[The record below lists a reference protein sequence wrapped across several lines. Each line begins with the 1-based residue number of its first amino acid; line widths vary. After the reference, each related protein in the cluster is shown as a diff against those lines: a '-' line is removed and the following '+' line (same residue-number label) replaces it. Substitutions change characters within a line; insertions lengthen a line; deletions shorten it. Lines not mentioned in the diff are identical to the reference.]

1 MEIVKKVSIIAWIPL
16 QILAYGI
23 IVAIY
28 NELSHNFMRLSPER
42 ICGTFFYNLFPLH
55 TPYLILIH
63 TFMVIGFALVLSYKS
78 DEKKSWVLFV
88 LLYALYQI
96 VSLLILQNNTYLWIE
111 TISCS
116 LYPAIVFLGLML
128 VVIVAKWI
136 NRITMNNTSTLWKIQ
151 SHREKDRHA

>member
-23 IVAIY
+23 IVDIY
-28 NELSHNFMRLSPER
+28 NELEHHYMRLSPER

-78 DEKKSWVLFV
+78 DEKKLWVLFV
-88 LLYALYQI
+88 LLYAVYQI
-96 VSLLILQNNTYLWIE
+96 VGVGLLLLPYNTYLWLE

-116 LYPAIVFLGLML
+116 LYPAIALLGLM
-128 VVIVAKWI
+128 IVMAIVTCIKKMI
-136 NRITMNNTSTLWKIQ
+136 SK
-151 SHREKDRHA
+151 

>member
-1 MEIVKKVSIIAWIPL
+1 
-16 QILAYGI
+16 
-23 IVAIY
+23 
-28 NELSHNFMRLSPER
+28 
-42 ICGTFFYNLFPLH
+42 
-55 TPYLILIH
+55 
-63 TFMVIGFALVLSYKS
+63 MVIGFALVLSYKS